1 MPKILGALVRRKRF
15 YEFTDQPPEF
25 GAFAQSSFEFRECH
39 FDWIEVWRIGGQI
52 ADYCADGGDGLA
64 HPIDFVGR
72 RLMGWTPPGG
82 ICVPEWV
89 VLQTTKEASM
99 EQIITV
105 GLDLAKHV
113 FQVHGAGVN
122 GAVVL
127 RKKLRREQ
135 LLGFFAK
142 LPRCTVAM
150 EACGGAHHWARE
162 IARLRHEV
170 KLIAPAY
177 VKPFVKRQKN
187 DMADAEAICEAA

>member
-1 MPKILGALVRRKRF
+1 MVVTRPPMWRQMSSMERFWAERIQCLILAKVCSIGLRSGEYGGRYQSLAPAALIKLRR
-15 YEFTDQPPEF
+15 
-25 GAFAQSSFEFRECH
+25 A
-39 FDWIEVWRIGGQI
+39 
-52 ADYCADGGDGLA
+52 ADLWL
-64 HPIDFVGR
+64 P

-162 IARLRHEV
+162 IARLGHEV

-177 VKPFVKRQKN
+177 V
-187 DMADAEAICEAA
+187 